1 MRDNLAYIFDG
12 IKFISVNKNEVISKL
27 ISTHSDELGVA
38 FDDYKNKLNTKTA
51 RHVEGFLDLLNDVDE
66 YIDVNNK
73 IHESYKAYKMCDI
86 KRLIYDNSD
95 AKKLAELKK
104 SSLINIPENEIEV

>member
-12 IKFISVNKNEVISKL
+12 SKFISVNKNDMISKL
-27 ISTHSDELGVA
+27 ISTHSDELVTT
-38 FDDYKNKLNTKTA
+38 FDDYKNKLNKKTA
-51 RHVEGFLDLLNDVDE
+51 KHVEGFLDLLNDCDE

-73 IHESYKAYKMCDI
+73 THENYKAYKIGDI
-86 KRLIYDNSD
+86 KQLIYNNSD

-104 SSLINIPENEIEV
+104 IPLINITNNEINV